1 MQHTNPSLP
10 LPLVCPSPEH
20 FFLMPPSMSVQYPRT
35 YFLNARG
42 VLRGASEGCFPRA
55 QGCFLPS
62 TFSQCEG
69 RFGIRGY
76 SAYWLNAKGV
86 LPEDVCPIRGAVSRI
101 PFTPFSHESTALFNA
116 HPGRLDTGICKPANL
131 PYHEL
136 AAGITAAPFPGGH
149 FISRY
154 GPCFEI

>member
-1 MQHTNPSLP
+1 MSRVTALPSVIPALRC
-10 LPLVCPSPEH
+10 VI
-20 FFLMPPSMSVQYPRT
+20 PPSTLFLCPRVCWFNT
-35 YFLNARG
+35 
-42 VLRGASEGCFPRA
+42 RGALEWRFPRA

-69 RFGIRGY
+69 RFGIRGC
-76 SAYWLNAKGV
+76 SACWLNAKGV

-101 PFTPFSHESTALFNA
+101 PFTPFSHEGTALFNA
-116 HPGRLDTGICKPANL
+116 HPGRLDTGICKPAKL

-136 AAGITAAPFPGGH
+136 AAGITAVPFPGGH